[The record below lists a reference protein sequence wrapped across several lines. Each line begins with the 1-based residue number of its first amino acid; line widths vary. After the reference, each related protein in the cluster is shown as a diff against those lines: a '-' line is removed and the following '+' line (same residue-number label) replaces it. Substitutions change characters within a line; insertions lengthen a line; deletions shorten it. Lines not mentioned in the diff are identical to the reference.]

1 MTQDE
6 LDLRRRIFEA
16 FAEFGV
22 APDVRGEDPEALA
35 GLERAHVIVRDES
48 GAVVM
53 AHPFAKPC
61 DNSTRVEQNWRSWH
75 GSCAWDG
82 FGIAAALDLEGDY
95 AVVSNGL
102 GATDEMVF
110 HVAVPA
116 THWWDDIAFT

>member
-1 MTQDE
+1 MTPDE

-22 APDVRGEDPEALA
+22 APDVSGEDPDALDA
-35 GLERAHVIVRDES
+35 LERAHVIVRDEA

-61 DNSTRVEQNWRSWH
+61 DTSTRVEHGWRSWH
-75 GSCAWDG
+75 GNCAWDG
-82 FGIAAALDLEGDY
+82 FGIAAALDLPDDY
-95 AVVSNGL
+95 AVLSHGL

-116 THWWDDIAFT
+116 AHWWDDIAVT